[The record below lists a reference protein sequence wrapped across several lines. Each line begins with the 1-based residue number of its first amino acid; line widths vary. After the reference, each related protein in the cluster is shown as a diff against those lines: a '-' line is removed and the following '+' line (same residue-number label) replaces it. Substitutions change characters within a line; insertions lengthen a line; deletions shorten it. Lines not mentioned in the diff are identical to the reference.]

1 MAAERLEL
9 PPYHLVHHA
18 SVALDDLDH
27 LGGHGLVGVVGH
39 GRLGQRPLCVELDG
53 GVDGLQQAAL
63 GDAGQR
69 EACLVKR
76 LGALG

>member
-1 MAAERLEL
+1 MRLKIL
-9 PPYHLVHHA
+9 PPHHLVHDA
-18 SVALDDLDH
+18 GVALDDLDH

-53 GVDGLQQAAL
+53 GVDGLQQTL
-63 GDAGQR
+63 LRDTGQR
-69 EACLVKR
+69 EARLVKR